1 MLPSNLSDRRIAMT
15 HNYKSKLREKI
26 AAFLDLKLKQGFI
39 YKNQSILLNEL
50 DGYLVLNH
58 PTATTITRD
67 WHWSG

>member
-1 MLPSNLSDRRIAMT
+1 MT

-50 DGYLVLNH
+50 DGYLVPCNNNIF
-58 PTATTITRD
+58 A
-67 WHWSG
+67 

>member
-1 MLPSNLSDRRIAMT
+1 MT

-58 PTATTITRD
+58 PTATPPMSDTVRAVSARLCTA
-67 WHWSG
+67 S